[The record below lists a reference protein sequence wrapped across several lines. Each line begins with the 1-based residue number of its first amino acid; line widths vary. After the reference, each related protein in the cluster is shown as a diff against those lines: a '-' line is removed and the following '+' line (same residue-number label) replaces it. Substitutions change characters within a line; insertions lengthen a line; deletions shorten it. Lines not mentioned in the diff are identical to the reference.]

1 MGALLDTSV
10 LINLERR
17 ARRARIAFGPL
28 LATTLEEMLGPDEE
42 VAIAAITAS
51 ELLHG
56 VHRASAEHQSRRE
69 AFVEAVLAALPT
81 VPFDLRSARIHARI
95 WAELAATGADVGAH
109 DRLIAASAISLGWR
123 VVTANPWHFA
133 TIAGVDVIE
142 QRD

>member
-1 MGALLDTSV
+1 
-10 LINLERR
+10 
-17 ARRARIAFGPL
+17 
-28 LATTLEEMLGPDEE
+28 
-42 VAIAAITAS
+42 
-51 ELLHG
+51 
-56 VHRASAEHQSRRE
+56 
-69 AFVEAVLAALPT
+69 

-123 VVTANPWHFA
+123 VVTANPRPFA